1 MFVTHLGDED
11 ALNKLRDRIRIRFRS
26 KAELRALAEE
36 RAVLQRR
43 AKLKL
48 ELEARREIN
57 HIIRRRQ
64 RKRMKACCYRD
75 CDGNLRQVR
84 YTSNSASQAKESRCT
99 GGKADSR
106 RIRRRVLRTKQMT
119 DMTVECGT
127 KHSPGILQGKNS
139 ESPPAGKYSESP
151 LSAFLERQSL
161 PHPSFSGRRFVR
173 QSLQPDMRLNV
184 KHPVFCD
191 LIWAPICTRS
201 PLNATELHFVIVNLK
216 LRNQVYHQKAWRAFH
231 SPPFYRGR
239 VRQCHPAFAHKYDRS
254 EIVHPAIWG
263 SFVAQKSVFNDSMMT
278 CPAYIGYVLNSQEQL
293 RVLNKSQSS
302 IRFQHQVKVE
312 SPCQIC
318 LSGQH
323 GCPFCFELPEGLK
336 LNDYSYTPGD
346 ATHKCAEHALRMM
359 HTDLTTR
366 AALDHD
372 RRIRHD
378 SAEVLIK
385 SVPCGA
391 IIKFAILCDYTV
403 AHLHHLFRSASVHG
417 IDELTF
423 FYIPTENGL
432 IEMDIK
438 GPTTTSID
446 QGFNFPDHGAIP
458 VFRYGLNKAGACTII
473 FHGCCVSTSAAV
485 GVFIRTNMLLKKF
498 PSASIFLPHLDA
510 ITASLSRD
518 SVQTGLQETFLVA

>member
-1 MFVTHLGDED
+1 
-11 ALNKLRDRIRIRFRS
+11 
-26 KAELRALAEE
+26 
-36 RAVLQRR
+36 
-43 AKLKL
+43 
-48 ELEARREIN
+48 
-57 HIIRRRQ
+57 
-64 RKRMKACCYRD
+64 
-75 CDGNLRQVR
+75 
-84 YTSNSASQAKESRCT
+84 
-99 GGKADSR
+99 
-106 RIRRRVLRTKQMT
+106 MT

-173 QSLQPDMRLNV
+173 QSSLNV

-438 GPTTTSID
+438 GPTTTSI
-446 QGFNFPDHGAIP
+446 A
-458 VFRYGLNKAGACTII
+458 
-473 FHGCCVSTSAAV
+473 VSYTHL
-485 GVFIRTNMLLKKF
+485 T
-498 PSASIFLPHLDA
+498 LPTKR
-510 ITASLSRD
+510 I
-518 SVQTGLQETFLVA
+518 V